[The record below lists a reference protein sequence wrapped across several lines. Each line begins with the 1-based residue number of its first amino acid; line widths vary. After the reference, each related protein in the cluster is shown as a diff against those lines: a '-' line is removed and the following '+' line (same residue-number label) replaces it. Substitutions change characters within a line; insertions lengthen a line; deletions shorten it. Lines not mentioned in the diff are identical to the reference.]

1 MSNSFFL
8 PKGTEGR
15 KKNIM
20 ILHIQGLI
28 LIVVLIMALMSS
40 LGILGRTIL
49 TEVVF
54 RTGLIDTGID
64 LMSVMQSGN
73 FLDAATLT
81 PQYSPSAKLFLTGMK
96 IWGVIGYITAF
107 AALGA
112 VIFLVVLMKK
122 RIAMIVED
130 PYPMENPV
138 RVKKGAFVW
147 LGFLLGAYG
156 GHLFA
161 LKKKK
166 AWIYLG
172 LGIVGMWI
180 PVFFLYTSGISFAD
194 AFLACFIEKDANG
207 YIEMED
213 YPYWL

>member
-49 TEVVF
+49 TEIVF

-73 FLDAATLT
+73 FFDAATLT
-81 PQYSPSAKLFLTGMK
+81 PQYSASAKLFLAAMK

-112 VIFLVVLMKK
+112 VIFLVIQMRK

-130 PYPMENPV
+130 PYQMENPI

>member
-49 TEVVF
+49 TEIVF

-96 IWGVIGYITAF
+96 IWGVVGYITAF

-112 VIFLVVLMKK
+112 VIFLVIQMKK

-130 PYPMENPV
+130 PYQMENPI

>member
-96 IWGVIGYITAF
+96 IWGVVGYITAF

-112 VIFLVVLMKK
+112 VIFLVIQMRK

-130 PYPMENPV
+130 PYQMENPI

>member
-49 TEVVF
+49 TEIVF

-73 FLDAATLT
+73 FFDAATLT

-96 IWGVIGYITAF
+96 IWGVVGYITAF

-112 VIFLVVLMKK
+112 VIFLVIQMKK

-130 PYPMENPV
+130 PYQMENPI
-138 RVKKGAFVW
+138 RVKKSAFVW

>member
-49 TEVVF
+49 TEIVF

-73 FLDAATLT
+73 FFDAATLT

-96 IWGVIGYITAF
+96 IWGVVGYITAF

-112 VIFLVVLMKK
+112 VIFLVIQMKK

-130 PYPMENPV
+130 PYQMENPI
-138 RVKKGAFVW
+138 RVKKAAFVW

>member
-49 TEVVF
+49 TEIVF

-73 FLDAATLT
+73 FFDAATLT

-96 IWGVIGYITAF
+96 IWGVVGYITAF

-112 VIFLVVLMKK
+112 VIFLVIQMKK

-130 PYPMENPV
+130 PYQMENPI

-213 YPYWL
+213 YPHWL